1 MTNTFT
7 FYSPAKINLDLKV
20 IDRKLDG
27 YHLIESN
34 FQILN
39 FFDQIEVKRIN
50 SKNVNFRTNISSL
63 NNSENIAF
71 KAINAMDQYNKKE
84 IGLDIFLK
92 KKIPIGS
99 GLGGGSSN
107 AASVLLILNY
117 FYHSKLSIDHLII
130 IAKNL
135 GADVPFFLNGYN
147 CFVSGIGEVLKRV
160 KRKKKYYLLFFPK
173 INCSTKKVFSA
184 FKFNNSLDNSIQKN
198 ELKHAIFDCYPEL
211 KTIYNNI
218 DKILPVNFSGTGST
232 FFAEFDNYGE
242 AEFYKNSIQIKFP
255 CIITM
260 GLESNPVH
268 LKIKEM
274 GSGQVG

>member
-92 KKIPIGS
+92 KK
-99 GLGGGSSN
+99 
-107 AASVLLILNY
+107 Y
-117 FYHSKLSIDHLII
+117 
-130 IAKNL
+130 
-135 GADVPFFLNGYN
+135 
-147 CFVSGIGEVLKRV
+147 
-160 KRKKKYYLLFFPK
+160 
-173 INCSTKKVFSA
+173 
-184 FKFNNSLDNSIQKN
+184 Q
-198 ELKHAIFDCYPEL
+198 
-211 KTIYNNI
+211 
-218 DKILPVNFSGTGST
+218 
-232 FFAEFDNYGE
+232 
-242 AEFYKNSIQIKFP
+242 
-255 CIITM
+255 
-260 GLESNPVH
+260 
-268 LKIKEM
+268 
-274 GSGQVG
+274 